1 MSASNKDNFPKKLI
15 KTPLKNGFYYNRRPN
30 NKVDFSNLQ
39 TFPKSFSPHDNFLWI
54 KEFVFYK
61 NGIRVCVFHDVA
73 INLEKT
79 IIMIENFSVELK
91 YLLQLKRRNGGRD
104 SLIALANEV
113 KKTIDS
119 VNQIQFKV
127 TLTQYTL
134 TDTII
139 DNTLVI
145 AKTKRDSLKNTLL
158 LAEKIRDL
166 LNKIKANGVYINK
179 YINKYNNSD
188 SFIVNAKWLK
198 KDW

>member
-1 MSASNKDNFPKKLI
+1 MTASNKDNFSKKLI

-79 IIMIENFSVELK
+79 IIMIENFSVALK

-119 VNQIQFKV
+119 VNQIQFK
-127 TLTQYTL
+127 L
-134 TDTII
+134 DRFTIFKI
-139 DNTLVI
+139 NPD
-145 AKTKRDSLKNTLL
+145 NTLL
-158 LAEKIRDL
+158 LAEKKRDL
-166 LNKIKANGVYINK
+166 LNKINANGVYLCK
-179 YINKYNNSD
+179 DNNEYKCYD
-188 SFIVNAKWLK
+188 SFIVSAKWLK

>member
-1 MSASNKDNFPKKLI
+1 MTASNKDNFSKKLI

-79 IIMIENFSVELK
+79 IIMIENFSVALK

-179 YINKYNNSD
+179 YINKHNNSD
-188 SFIVNAKWLK
+188 SFIVSAKWLK

>member
-1 MSASNKDNFPKKLI
+1 MSASNKDNIPKKLI

-79 IIMIENFSVELK
+79 IIMIENFSVALK

-166 LNKIKANGVYINK
+166 LNKINANGVYINK
-179 YINKYNNSD
+179 YINKHNNSD
-188 SFIVNAKWLK
+188 SFIVSAKWLK

>member
-1 MSASNKDNFPKKLI
+1 MTASNKDNFPKKLI

-91 YLLQLKRRNGGRD
+91 YLLELKRRNGGRD

-158 LAEKIRDL
+158 LAEKKRDL

-179 YINKYNNSD
+179 YINKHNNSD

>member
-179 YINKYNNSD
+179 YINKHNNSD
-188 SFIVNAKWLK
+188 SFIVSAKWLK

>member
-1 MSASNKDNFPKKLI
+1 MSASNKDNIPKKLI

>member
-1 MSASNKDNFPKKLI
+1 MSASNKDNIPKKLI

-73 INLEKT
+73 LNLEKT
-79 IIMIENFSVELK
+79 IIIIKDFSVELK

-179 YINKYNNSD
+179 YINKHNNSD
-188 SFIVNAKWLK
+188 SFIVSAKWLK

>member
-1 MSASNKDNFPKKLI
+1 MTASNKDNFPKKLI

-188 SFIVNAKWLK
+188 SFIVSAKWLK

>member
-39 TFPKSFSPHDNFLWI
+39 TFPKSFSPHDNFLLI

-79 IIMIENFSVELK
+79 IIIIKEFSVELK
-91 YLLQLKRRNGGRD
+91 YLLELKRRNGGRD
-104 SLIALANEV
+104 SLVALANEV

-119 VNQIQFKV
+119 VNQIQFKL
-127 TLTQYTL
+127 TLKPWTYSS
-134 TDTII
+134 TII
-139 DNTLVI
+139 DNTFVY
-145 AKTKRDSLKNTLL
+145 AETKRDSLKYTLL
-158 LAEKIRDL
+158 LAEKKRDL
-166 LNKIKANGVYINK
+166 LNKIKANGVFLDK
-179 YINKYNNSD
+179 DNNSD
-188 SFIVNAKWLK
+188 SFIVSAKWLK

>member
-1 MSASNKDNFPKKLI
+1 MSASNKDNLPKKLI

-39 TFPKSFSPHDNFLWI
+39 TFPKSFSRHDNFLWI

-79 IIMIENFSVELK
+79 IIMIGKFEVEPK
-91 YLLQLKRRNGGRD
+91 YLLELKRRNGGRD
-104 SLIALANEV
+104 SLVALANEV

-179 YINKYNNSD
+179 YINKHNNSD
-188 SFIVNAKWLK
+188 SFIVSAKWLK

>member
-79 IIMIENFSVELK
+79 IIMIENFSVALK

-179 YINKYNNSD
+179 YINKHNNSD
-188 SFIVNAKWLK
+188 SFIVSAKWLK

>member
-1 MSASNKDNFPKKLI
+1 MCASNKDNSKKLI
-15 KTPLKNGFYYNRRPN
+15 KTPLKNGFYYHKSND
-30 NKVDFSNLQ
+30 KVDFSNLQ

-79 IIMIENFSVELK
+79 IIIIKKFSVALK
-91 YLLQLKRRNGGRD
+91 YLLELKRRNGGRD

-119 VNQIQFKV
+119 VNQIQFKI
-127 TLTQYTL
+127 TLKPWTYSS
-134 TDTII
+134 TII
-139 DNTLVI
+139 DNTLVR
-145 AKTKRDSLKNTLL
+145 AETKRDSFKYTLL
-158 LAEKIRDL
+158 LAEKKRDL
-166 LNKIKANGVYINK
+166 LNKINANGVYLCK
-179 YINKYNNSD
+179 YINKHNNSD

>member
-1 MSASNKDNFPKKLI
+1 MTASNKDNFPKKLI

>member
-1 MSASNKDNFPKKLI
+1 MTASNKDNFPKKLI

-79 IIMIENFSVELK
+79 IIMIENFSVALK

-179 YINKYNNSD
+179 YINKHNNSD
-188 SFIVNAKWLK
+188 SFIVSAKWLK